1 MKKVFQ
7 NQKLILPLFFL
18 LALAVYFSF
27 GTFHI
32 GKFVT
37 VDEHHWLYTRIPQ
50 YWKGVLNQKW
60 GLTYIH
66 EKPGITLAIVSGT
79 GLLQYNDPAKDIE
92 KIKPEVTGNT
102 QAIEKFLSA
111 FRLPL
116 VIFNGIFSLFFFWI
130 IRKITENHWIALWS
144 AILILLS
151 PILIG
156 MSQVVNSD
164 ALLWAFS
171 TAAILSFAGF
181 LKTEEK
187 KLAALSAL
195 FLGLS
200 VLTKFT
206 SVIMMPFLFVMAALW
221 YLEKIEEWTRN
232 KIDIPKKIFNA
243 TLAYLAA
250 IFGSLIFFAILLP
263 ASFGKPEYLYKG
275 TIGYPGMQ
283 FILWPILALQLLVIA
298 EHLIWKN
305 KFSIFVLQF
314 IQKYRNRYAKI
325 IYALLSFSFLLL
337 LANYALGRDFLHFES
352 VPFDAYQEKIFY
364 NQPWIKKMLLE
375 FRPLVFSVTP
385 IALLSILYLWIKS
398 FSKTLKE
405 NFLALT
411 ISIFL
416 IIFCAAVIQEKLLN
430 IIRYSIILYPLLAIL
445 AAVGI
450 YEFFELK
457 KLQKINKNWITLG
470 IIFISFISLWQIKPF
485 YLNYTSDLLPKKYI
499 ITDAWGYGGYEAA
512 QFLNYRPNAA
522 ETPVWSDSS
531 GFCEFYT
538 GPCVKGKCGLPV
550 GFSGF
555 SYFKLDR
562 RGQLLFEEKDG
573 KDKYCKKNP
582 QLFREI
588 SGQYDRTDAIFDLAI
603 DNRPGNSI
611 RIVPAE
617 K

>member
-1 MKKVFQ
+1 MKNFFQ
-7 NQKLILPLFFL
+7 NKKIILFLL
-18 LALAVYFSF
+18 LALAIYFSF
-27 GTFHI
+27 GTYHI

-37 VDEHHWLYTRIPQ
+37 VDEAHWLYTRIPQ

-60 GLTYIH
+60 ALTYIH
-66 EKPGITLAIVSGT
+66 EKPGVTLAIISGT

-92 KIKPEVTGNT
+92 KIKPDITGNT
-102 QAIEKFLSA
+102 QAIEKFLST

-130 IRKITENHWIALWS
+130 IRKITENQWVALWS

-156 MSQVVNSD
+156 MSQIVNSD
-164 ALLWAFS
+164 ALLWVFS

-187 KLAALSAL
+187 KLAAFSAL

-206 SVIMMPFLFVMAALW
+206 SVILMPFLFIMAVFY
-221 YLEKIEEWTRN
+221 YLEKIEEWTKN
-232 KIDIPKKIFNA
+232 KIDVSKKILNA
-243 TLAYLAA
+243 TLAYLTA
-250 IFGSLIFFAILLP
+250 IFGSLLVFAVLMP
-263 ASFGKPEYLYKG
+263 ASFLKPEYLYKG
-275 TIGYPGMQ
+275 TIGYPGIQ
-283 FILWPILALQLLVIA
+283 FILWPILALQLLIVLD
-298 EHLIWKN
+298 HFVWKN
-305 KFSIFVLQF
+305 KITISMLNIT
-314 IQKYRNRYAKI
+314 QKYWNRYAKI
-325 IYALLSFSFLLL
+325 IYAMLSFAFLLL
-337 LANYALGRDFLHFES
+337 LANYALGRDFLRFES
-352 VPFDAYQEKIFY
+352 VPFDSYQEWIFY
-364 NQPWIKKMLLE
+364 SQPWIQKMLLE

-385 IALLSILYLWIKS
+385 LVLFSILYLWIKS
-398 FSKTLKE
+398 FQKTVEE
-405 NFLALT
+405 NFLVLT

-445 AAVGI
+445 AAIGI

-470 IIFISFISLWQIKPF
+470 IILASALSLWQIKPF

-512 QFLNYRPNAA
+512 QFLNARA
-522 ETPVWSDSS
+522 EAKKTPVWSDSS

-538 GPCVKGKCGLPV
+538 GPCVKGKCDWPD
-550 GFSGF
+550 GFSSF

-562 RGQLLFEEKDG
+562 RGQLLFKEKESR
-573 KDKYCKKNP
+573 DKYCKKNP

-588 SGQYDRTDAIFDLAI
+588 SGQYDRTDTIFDLAI

-617 K
+617 